1 MKVSDIVTKNT
12 SFFSQSFFIPYLIEV
27 IIALIHPNIFTR
39 GYKFTT
45 STTAYHV
52 KVTYEINDMLTLVT
66 LFRVY
71 VLFRGMIVLTGYYNS
86 RAFRIARLIGSELTM
101 MFSVKCLITDE
112 SFTLLFFF
120 GIFSIATLTFSLKI
134 VEGPVY
140 TSGSGVNDFRSIEN
154 CLWNV
159 LVTMTTVG
167 YGDTYPKSVLGKI
180 YAVITSLCG
189 SCLVSILT
197 LSLTNVTT
205 LANFENNAYM
215 GRFKVIIN
223 DKTKKT
229 AVSYFIATMKCYLSK
244 KKYKSELAK
253 KESANKSLLD
263 KLKQN
268 AEKTAYEKVKRQ
280 RIFSENVQ
288 LNLNTYEA
296 MTEFEQLK
304 LIMDDF
310 QAGLNDSQ
318 KNSKL
323 VNSTVN
329 EIIKEFA

>member
-12 SFFSQSFFIPYLIEV
+12 SFFSKSFFIPYLIEV
-27 IIALIHPNIFTR
+27 IIALIHPNCFLR

-45 STTAYHV
+45 NEVTYKV
-52 KVTYEINDMLTLVT
+52 VVTYEINDMLTLVT
-66 LFRVY
+66 LLRVY
-71 VLFRGMIVLTGYYNS
+71 VLFRGMIVLTSYYNS

-112 SFTLLFFF
+112 PFTLLFFF
-120 GIFSIATLTFSLKI
+120 GVFSIAALTFSLKI

-140 TSGSGVNDFRSIEN
+140 TSSSGVNDFRTIEN

-167 YGDTYPKSVLGKI
+167 YGDTYPKSMLGKV
-180 YAVITSLCG
+180 YAVVTSLCG

-197 LSLTNVTT
+197 LSLTNITT

-229 AVSYFIATMKCYLSK
+229 AVSYFIAVMKCYLSK
-244 KKYKSELAK
+244 KKYRNELTKSDN
-253 KESANKSLLD
+253 NKSVIK
-263 KLKQN
+263 KLKKN
-268 AEKTAYEKVKRQ
+268 AEKTAYDKIKKQ
-280 RIFSENVQ
+280 KIFSENVQ

-310 QAGLNDSQ
+310 QSGLNDTQ
-318 KNSKL
+318 KKSKVL
-323 VNSTVN
+323 NDTIN
-329 EIIKEFA
+329 EIITEFA